1 MSDEHEDKSLT
12 LTEHLEELRV
22 RMFWSILWWFVLSC
36 VCYYFVP
43 LFLNFISDAF
53 LNEGVKLIFTRPTEA
68 FIAYIKVA
76 MVAGLF
82 LASPVVFYNVIMFV
96 APGLKANEK
105 RWLLRLVPVSA
116 VLFLI
121 GVTFAFFV
129 VLPVTMHFF
138 LSFQTDSLDPMFQI
152 GDFLGFVTGILALCG
167 ASFQLPLILFFA
179 SLVGLVNSKQLRDG
193 RRFAIFLSALVAAVA
208 TPTPDAFTMSVVALP
223 LWILF
228 EISVI
233 LIRITGR

>member
-1 MSDEHEDKSLT
+1 MSEEQDTSLT
-12 LTEHLEELRV
+12 LTEHLEELRS
-22 RMFWSILWWFVLSC
+22 RLFWSIFWWFLASC
-36 VCYYFVP
+36 LCYYFVP
-43 LFLNFISDAF
+43 FLLDFVRDTFLNK
-53 LNEGVKLIFTRPTEA
+53 NVQLIFTRPTEA

-82 LASPVVFYNVIMFV
+82 LASPVLLYHTIMFV

-105 RWLLRLVPVSA
+105 KWVLRLVPVSGI
-116 VLFLI
+116 LFCL

-138 LSFQTDSLDPMFQI
+138 LSFQTEALNPMFQV

-167 ASFQLPLILFFA
+167 ASFQLPLVLFFL
-179 SLVGLVNSKQLRDG
+179 SLAGIVNSNQLREG

-208 TPTPDAFTMSVVALP
+208 TPTPDAFTTSVVAP
-223 LWILF
+223 RLWILF